1 MNIDLATV
9 GLLLI
14 ALAWIIQL
22 VSAFK
27 GDNAIQ
33 PVFIICYM
41 LGVLG
46 MIVSDYL
53 ATSTLSYF
61 EALTFIAAGIVLIKL
76 VVAKK

>member
-1 MNIDLATV
+1 MEISLATS

-22 VSAFK
+22 VFTFK

-33 PVFIICYM
+33 PAFIICYM

-46 MIVSDYL
+46 MIVSDYIE
-53 ATSTLSYF
+53 TNVLSYF
-61 EALTFIAAGIVLIKL
+61 EALTFIAAGIVLARIL
-76 VVAKK
+76 VAKR